1 MGEDVIGTVIHYFGK
16 PGVGVVKL
24 TAELKV
30 GDQLRFHGATTDFQQ
45 EISSMEVEHGPVEVA
60 GAGDEV
66 AIKVDERVRKRDR
79 VLKVTQD

>member
-1 MGEDVIGTVIHYFGK
+1 MGEDVIGTVTHYFGK

-30 GDQLRFHGATTDFQQ
+30 GDQLRFYGASTDFQQ
-45 EISSMEVEHGPVEVA
+45 ELTSMEVEHGPVEVA

-66 AIKVDERVRKRDR
+66 AIKVDERVRKRDQ
-79 VLKVTQD
+79 VSKVTQD